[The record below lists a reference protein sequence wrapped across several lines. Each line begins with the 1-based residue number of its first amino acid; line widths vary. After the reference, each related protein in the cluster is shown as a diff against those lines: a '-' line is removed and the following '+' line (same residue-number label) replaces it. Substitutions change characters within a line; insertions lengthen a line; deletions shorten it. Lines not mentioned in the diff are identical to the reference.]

1 MPGIV
6 ITAFRRKGKEMAALR
21 AFDPTRR
28 SVLATAGLSASCL
41 LVLGRPLD
49 AAEKAQRQGK
59 QEPAK
64 ESEKEE
70 TQVSAPEDLMREHD
84 VLHRIL
90 LIYERIIAMRAAPAE
105 WPVKTLTESARLVQT
120 FIEQYHQKLEEDHV
134 FPRFE
139 KVQRHTDLVAVLRKQ
154 HDAGTRLTQAI
165 LKGAGQL
172 KEPADAER
180 VTRDMRAYIRMYQPH
195 SAREGSVLFVDL
207 HTVVEPKEYEEMG
220 DRFEEIEHKK
230 LGANG
235 FENAANEVAAIEKT
249 LGIYDLA
256 QFTPKEV

>member
-1 MPGIV
+1 M
-6 ITAFRRKGKEMAALR
+6 
-21 AFDPTRR
+21 
-28 SVLATAGLSASCL
+28 
-41 LVLGRPLD
+41 
-49 AAEKAQRQGK
+49 EKAEREGK
-59 QEPAK
+59 QRPTNQGQM
-64 ESEKEE
+64 EE

-90 LIYERIIAMRAAPAE
+90 LIYERIITTPGAAAE
-105 WPVKTLTESARLVQT
+105 WPVKTLTEAARLVQT
-120 FIEQYHQKLEEDHV
+120 FIEQYHQKTEEDHV

-139 KVQRHTDLVAVLRKQ
+139 KARRHTDLVAVLRKQ

-180 VTRDMRAYIRMYQPH
+180 LTRDVRAYIRMYQPH

-220 DRFEEIEHKK
+220 DRFEEIEHEK
-230 LGANG
+230 LGENG
-235 FENAANEVAAIEKT
+235 FENAVSQVAAMEKT
-249 LGIYDLA
+249 LGIYDLS
-256 QFTPKEV
+256 QFTPERV